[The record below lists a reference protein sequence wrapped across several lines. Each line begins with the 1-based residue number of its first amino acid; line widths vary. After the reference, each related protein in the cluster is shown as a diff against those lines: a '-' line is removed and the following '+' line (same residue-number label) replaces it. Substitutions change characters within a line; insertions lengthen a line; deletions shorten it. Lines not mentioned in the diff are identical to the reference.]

1 MPPHASARCT
11 LRGGP
16 IDSARL
22 STTTPRG
29 FGFVGLWGVTKKIEY
44 HDMTCDTE
52 LPDAIRCALSEY
64 GYRERALG
72 ICKMLSV
79 DDADPERFMARDT
92 ARRDAAAATASE
104 VIASA
109 LDMVGELD
117 SYRCDRVSL
126 PADIDR
132 ALRAALRAHSTGKA
146 KPGTRSALRAA
157 IASAISRAGR
167 SETFAAEHAAAMVCY
182 RQEARAG
189 GVMEA
194 FASLAE
200 YADDLAAMISE
211 DPE

>member
-1 MPPHASARCT
+1 
-11 LRGGP
+11 
-16 IDSARL
+16 
-22 STTTPRG
+22 
-29 FGFVGLWGVTKKIEY
+29 
-44 HDMTCDTE
+44 
-52 LPDAIRCALSEY
+52 
-64 GYRERALG
+64 
-72 ICKMLSV
+72 
-79 DDADPERFMARDT
+79 MARDT
-92 ARRDAAAATASE
+92 ARRDAAAAMASE
-104 VIASA
+104 VISSA

-167 SETFAAEHAAAMVCY
+167 SETFPAEHAAAMVSHRREY
-182 RQEARAG
+182 REGADRCSRG
-189 GVMEA
+189 EA
-194 FASLAE
+194 FAALAD